1 MQCTVYKSL
10 EQQDYYLYVEAGDDF
25 SCLPDG
31 LVRMLGRL
39 EKVVE
44 LDLHENRQLAR
55 VDARQVM
62 QQLADQGYYLQ
73 MPSTEP
79 HPLDT

>member
-1 MQCTVYKSL
+1 MQCIVYKSL
-10 EQQDYYLYVEAGDDF
+10 KQLDYYLYIEAGDGF
-25 SCLPDG
+25 SRLPDG
-31 LVRMLGRL
+31 LVRILGRL

-44 LDLHENRQLAR
+44 LDLHENRQLAQAD
-55 VDARQVM
+55 VRQVM